1 MPDVLDAEELKKL
14 LAELQNPVRALVFL
28 IAARGLRVSEAL
40 GLKWSDVDFGN
51 GAINLSRGIVHR
63 HVGEMKTEASQ
74 KPVPMGR
81 VGYFT
86 LCMERA
92 DALPTAGRL
101 GIRQPEDERQATLLA
116 GNTPEV
122 LRAAY
127 RQTPEHHEEDRL
139 AHLPQDLG
147 NPSQRQR

>member
-1 MPDVLDAEELKKL
+1 VSLPTLAERLHTNPISLVWQSAKREKMPDVLDAEELKKL

-74 KPVPMGR
+74 KPVPMDG
-81 VGYFT
+81 
-86 LCMERA
+86 
-92 DALPTAGRL
+92 ALAISLFVWSDQTPYQ
-101 GIRQPEDERQATLLA
+101 QPEDWYSSAR
-116 GNTPEV
+116 
-122 LRAAY
+122 R
-127 RQTPEHHEEDRL
+127 
-139 AHLPQDLG
+139 
-147 NPSQRQR
+147 